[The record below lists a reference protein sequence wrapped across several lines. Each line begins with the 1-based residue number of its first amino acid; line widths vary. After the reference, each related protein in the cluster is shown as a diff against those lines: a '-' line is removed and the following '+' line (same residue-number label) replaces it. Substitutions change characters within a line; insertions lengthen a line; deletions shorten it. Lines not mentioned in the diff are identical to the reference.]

1 MFCFVLFGLVGS
13 EIEGKG
19 VVLQCSLLCFRFSF
33 WLGRSLLC
41 VFSMAQ
47 GSFAESGWEFP

>member
-33 WLGRSLLC
+33 WLGRYLLC